1 MLKQNNISYLALF
14 DDFDIF
20 TRNNQFTNQM
30 PDRRFFFVYKSK
42 DTPYTGFLQDII
54 KATKINGD
62 DYRIIELSENALLR
76 LGVFFENELCESIIF
91 FGFTNEELGFPT
103 NFRKYKPFLLRE
115 KSFIIADSLSI
126 IQPDKTLKSALWQSL
141 KELFNIV

>member
-14 DDFDIF
+14 NDFDIF
-20 TRNNQFTNQM
+20 TRNNQFANQM
-30 PDRRFFFVYKSK
+30 PDRRFFFVYKSE
-42 DTPYTGFLQDII
+42 DTPYIGFLQDII

-62 DYRIIELSENALLR
+62 DYRIIELSENVLLR

>member
-20 TRNNQFTNQM
+20 TRNNQFAKQM
-30 PDRRFFFVYKSK
+30 PDRRFFFVYKSE
-42 DTPYTGFLQDII
+42 DAPYIGFLQDII
-54 KATKINGD
+54 KATKINID
-62 DYRIIELSENALLR
+62 DYRIIELPENESLR
-76 LGVFFENELCESIIF
+76 LGVFFDNELCESIIF
-91 FGFTNEELGFPT
+91 FGLTNEELGFPI